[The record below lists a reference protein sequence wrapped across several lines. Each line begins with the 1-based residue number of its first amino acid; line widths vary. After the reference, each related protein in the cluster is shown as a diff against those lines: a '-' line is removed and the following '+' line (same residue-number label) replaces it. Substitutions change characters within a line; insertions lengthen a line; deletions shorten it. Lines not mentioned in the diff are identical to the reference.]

1 MFNPDTTHI
10 FLPCWREGRLLFF
23 TDIKE
28 GYSNRLEYRVAAATA
43 KGHLKVER
51 TFKAQISP
59 EQLALCQETA
69 YNAQNLQQFFQVL
82 GSGNL
87 GHLVDET
94 LLTLPP
100 CAGKSI
106 QLIYVCSYLSLLRKY
121 AVDQQI
127 VKNYEAQ
134 TREQRFSP
142 DSALAIYKILAAHL
156 QPERASTLI
165 DVDIPD
171 DRTIR
176 GNKNIVANLLREAA
190 IAKFDA
196 KAFSR
201 AEALMLRAVKL
212 QESEDKWRRLADFSL
227 GMDAPEQAIN
237 YFLNAEK
244 LKPLAAPPAF
254 RLAKLLIDAA
264 RADEAKAFLDRAETA
279 FPKPVETL
287 RQKMAS

>member
-69 YNAQNLQQFFQVL
+69 YNAQDLQQFFQVM
-82 GSGNL
+82 GSGNI

-94 LLTLPP
+94 LITLPP
-100 CAGKSI
+100 CAGKSNR
-106 QLIYVCSYLSLLRKY
+106 LIYICSYLNLLRKY

-134 TREQRFSP
+134 TREQRFSSE
-142 DSALAIYKILAAHL
+142 SALAI
-156 QPERASTLI
+156 
-165 DVDIPD
+165 
-171 DRTIR
+171 
-176 GNKNIVANLLREAA
+176 
-190 IAKFDA
+190 
-196 KAFSR
+196 
-201 AEALMLRAVKL
+201 
-212 QESEDKWRRLADFSL
+212 
-227 GMDAPEQAIN
+227 
-237 YFLNAEK
+237 
-244 LKPLAAPPAF
+244 
-254 RLAKLLIDAA
+254 
-264 RADEAKAFLDRAETA
+264 
-279 FPKPVETL
+279 
-287 RQKMAS
+287 